1 MNLVFEDEDGAYQG
15 VCGEFLKRF
24 VSVETNPCFD
34 VYDSQDNRNRFIAVK
49 SSRLPDD
56 EDTSKGRLGIDFNRA
71 KPALNEALRYA
82 AGLPE
87 GYQWLNGV
95 AFAAKT
101 EKEYEA
107 KASLWDRFY
116 SFIWAPAPLTI
127 WVAPHSG
134 NVNRA
139 PDRVLPFPKLMI
151 DICTAGVAAL
161 CALKNGDRST
171 KRIMIAVHNTG
182 HLGAVLNLGDFGIL
196 DAGRMEAV
204 ARKLGPKY
212 SERVQALAGAFER
225 DFCNTALTIVDSIVQ
240 RRGTAD
246 PAQLEAISHDDAVTV
261 RLYVRG
267 LRLYGQKVEEF
278 TLAGF
283 EEAMRSLGET
293 EVPVITNNVFYTGRS
308 VGKRLRLAEKIER
321 GLLDSALVI
330 ECARLYSARDPE
342 LVSDIILDVKRD
354 LFT

>member
-1 MNLVFEDEDGAYQG
+1 MSPVIEDEDGAYQG
-15 VCGEFLKRF
+15 VTGEFLESF

-34 VYDSQDNRNRFIAVK
+34 VYDSPDRQNRFIAVK

-56 EDTSKGRLGIDFNRA
+56 EDTGRGRLGIDFNRA
-71 KPALNEALRYA
+71 KPTVKEALRYA
-82 AGLPE
+82 AALPG

-107 KASLWDRFY
+107 KASVWDRFY
-116 SFIWAPAPLTI
+116 SFIWGPAPLTI

-134 NVNRA
+134 NVNRV
-139 PDRVLPFPKLMI
+139 PDHVLPFPKLMI
-151 DICTAGVAAL
+151 DAHTAGVAAL
-161 CALKNGDRST
+161 CALKNSAMATR
-171 KRIMIAVHNTG
+171 RLMIAVHNTG

-196 DAGRMEAV
+196 DPAKMESA
-204 ARKLGPKY
+204 ARNLGHKY
-212 SERVQALAGAFER
+212 REKVQVLAGGFKL
-225 DFCNTALTIVDSIVQ
+225 DFCNTALKVLDSIAR

-246 PAQLEAISHDDAVTV
+246 PAQLDAISHDDAVTV

-267 LRLYGQKVEEF
+267 LRLYGKEIEEF

-283 EEAMRSLGET
+283 EKAMRSLGET

-308 VGKRLRLAEKIER
+308 VGRRLGLVEKIER

-330 ECARLYSARDPE
+330 ECARHYSASDPG
-342 LVSDIILDVKRD
+342 LVSDIIVDVKNE